1 MKDFARTHA
10 ISTLFLLLL
19 LLSSHPP
26 KGQVVGF
33 SSSGQTVLNS
43 HQHPLSYQGNTS
55 PSRWMKRMTCFG
67 GDTIAIST
75 IHNSRC
81 SLMLFSQKQKQQL
94 HHHPEQQQQQGQ
106 DDTGLNSN
114 HSQAKS
120 HARARARAHRQSPL
134 SSRREILSFSSSSL
148 ACSLFFG
155 LTLFGNTGT
164 SSSSSFFLSNAAYA
178 AEEGTSSSLLEQFG
192 TDPSKITQKI
202 DDSSS
207 RAPVIAKPKSESI
220 IEPNLRSNYY
230 YPTNKKRYLPRIKKC
245 NDAIP
250 DAAEAIGTGNWDAAD
265 EFVNKIADDTI
276 LPLKLYTSSL
286 TGGGTNV
293 KVSFTKDMFKAA
305 DDFEK
310 AQKELVKAVKKKDQK
325 ASSKALEDLS
335 SALSAYR
342 VAGKLT
348 GPDAGGDIPSVD
360 EIRRSACRVQGR
372 TFEQKVKARDAR
384 LAEAMAAAAGASRE
398 NGNGDMN

>member
-1 MKDFARTHA
+1 
-10 ISTLFLLLL
+10 
-19 LLSSHPP
+19 
-26 KGQVVGF
+26 
-33 SSSGQTVLNS
+33 
-43 HQHPLSYQGNTS
+43 
-55 PSRWMKRMTCFG
+55 
-67 GDTIAIST
+67 
-75 IHNSRC
+75 
-81 SLMLFSQKQKQQL
+81 LFSFSAL
-94 HHHPEQQQQQGQ
+94 FAQ
-106 DDTGLNSN
+106 DNDDEYQHLLQP
-114 HSQAKS
+114 SQP
-120 HARARARAHRQSPL
+120 Q
-134 SSRREILSFSSSSL
+134 SRREIIRSSL
-148 ACSLFFG
+148 LFSTGG
-155 LTLFGNTGT
+155 LVV
-164 SSSSSFFLSNAAYA
+164 SSFGFHHPRAYA
-178 AEEGTSSSLLEQFG
+178 ASGDDDDAAGGGSSSVSLLEQFG
-192 TDPSKITQKI
+192 TDPSKITQKSNN
-202 DDSSS
+202 DAAS
-207 RAPVIAKPKSESI
+207 RAAVTAKPKTEST

-250 DAAEAIGTGNWDAAD
+250 DAAEAIGTGNWDVAE

-310 AQKELVKAVKKKDQK
+310 AQKELVKAVKKRDQK

-384 LAEAMAAAAGASRE
+384 LAEAMAAASKE
-398 NGNGDMN
+398 NGGN